1 MLFVAGVYVFGDCL
15 GLLQDELS
23 ALVIMRLHDARWLLK
38 AICRFRLNA
47 LLQMLQGG
55 GLFTEVSCRL
65 LLGAWT
71 DHEEVIG
78 AKEGCSGDGS
88 RTVRHYHEGLFLRG
102 V

>member
-88 RTVRHYHEGLFLRG
+88 
-102 V
+102 